1 MSKDAPKAKVIEVEN
16 SVELRIM
23 NYIMVSLTIVAYC
36 LYSEAPF
43 VVTIGC
49 ATVSALGS
57 YLSYIFRSRKSYV
70 VNILILAGTFGV
82 LGHFVFEAIKQYFG
96 SGLLLPAFMQVLCG
110 LLIVLTF
117 DLRQRTD
124 IYVAALV
131 ALGLMGCVASQT
143 GKSNIF
149 GIFPMGFI
157 VGGAIFL
164 YLIAISHSRE
174 GNPAQVSASTR
185 PTLPQALNIPEPLWK
200 RPATGGALVAVV
212 TLPVASMMI
221 FCLMPRAGTSIV
233 DLIADQAR
241 ILMARAYEKM
251 HPPQAPQQTSMVPIP
266 PHTQANGPR
275 PPTNGQKGT
284 GKKEGGK
291 GENGGKGGKG
301 QNGKGGQGG
310 KGQGA
315 EGDNE
320 GHKERPKEKLS
331 GYKPGTKPDGKN
343 GKPGQTGQPA
353 VGGPGDAQQPGA
365 DGPVGKPER
374 PKPQMGLVQKRDAAV
389 QDVIL
394 MSVTS
399 NRPVY
404 LRGMAFDTYEGQRW
418 VNSKNQQWFDAPK
431 MDEDAFVV
439 AGVRSLRLP
448 ANFRGSEVEQRIE
461 VKEPLDLTIPCGWIP
476 QIIHFPGTMRVATDG
491 SLEANNNLKA
501 GLFYTAVSMV
511 PSADL
516 DELRSANMPNDDQL
530 ASIRRD
536 SARFLQLPKNYDP
549 QIKLLAKEIGG
560 KDGNWFVHAER
571 ISNYLKANCSY
582 LNNNSELEPD
592 VDSVAN
598 FLLTTKSGSC
608 SIFASAEAVLLRAQG
623 IPSRVVFGY
632 MPGDKDPKS
641 DAAFVRRKHEHAWA
655 EVFIPTHGWV
665 PIDATPNGTLP
676 VQPFQDAQG
685 GRMILKATHQGGPAP
700 PPSQPGK
707 NEQST
712 PWGWAKKLSSN
723 PYMIAILIATGIFL
737 LYEIGRKAFAYWQSQ
752 KTAAEV
758 IKSMKPSTALYLRLL
773 KDLEK
778 VAVSKTSSD
787 TPSDLAT
794 AVRAKASESPVFPQ
808 SLKAELPLLVDNFVE
823 AYYLDRFSYKESNME
838 ESAEEGNKLGEIGDK
853 IHALVLEST
862 LTSAQRN

>member
-16 SVELRIM
+16 SVELRVM
-23 NYIMVSLTIVAYC
+23 NYIMVALTIVAYC
-36 LYSEAPF
+36 VYSEAPF
-43 VVTIGC
+43 VVTVGC
-49 ATVSALGS
+49 ITVSALGS
-57 YLSYIFRSRKSYV
+57 YLSYVFRSRKSHV

-82 LGHFVFEAIKQYFG
+82 LGHFVFEAIKQFFG
-96 SGLLLPAFMQVLCG
+96 SGQLLPAFMQVLCG

-124 IYVAALV
+124 IYVAATV
-131 ALGLMGCVASQT
+131 SLGLMGCVASQT
-143 GKSNIF
+143 GKSNLF
-149 GIFPMGFI
+149 GLFPMGFI
-157 VGGAIFL
+157 IGGAIFL

-185 PTLPQALNIPEPLWK
+185 PTQPQALNIPQPLWK

-251 HPPQAPQQTSMVPIP
+251 HPPQPPAPSQMVPIP
-266 PHTQANGPR
+266 PRTQANGAGPQQGEKGK
-275 PPTNGQKGT
+275 GQKGD
-284 GKKEGGK
+284 GKGGK
-291 GENGGKGGKG
+291 GKKGDGGKGQGGNGKGGKG
-301 QNGKGGQGG
+301 QGEQEEK
-310 KGQGA
+310 
-315 EGDNE
+315 E
-320 GHKERPKEKLS
+320 GHRDGPKEKMS

-343 GKPGQTGQPA
+343 GNPGKNGKPGANGTGAP
-353 VGGPGDAQQPGA
+353 QPGTN
-365 DGPVGKPER
+365 GPPER
-374 PKPQMGLVQKRDAAV
+374 PRPQMGLAQKRDAAV
-389 QDVIL
+389 QDVIV
-394 MSVTS
+394 MSVSS

-418 VNSKNQQWFDAPK
+418 VNSKNQQWAEVPR
-431 MDEDAFVV
+431 MDEDSFEI

-476 QIIHFPGTMRVATDG
+476 QVIHFPGEMRVATDG
-491 SLEANNNLKA
+491 SLESKENLKP

-511 PSADL
+511 PSANL
-516 DELRSANMPNDDQL
+516 DELRSARMPNSQQL
-530 ASIRRD
+530 ESIRAS

-571 ISNYLKANCSY
+571 VANYLRANCSY

-608 SIFASAEAVLLRAQG
+608 SIFASAEAILLRAQG

-641 DAAFVRRKHEHAWA
+641 DAALVKKKHEHAWA

-685 GRMILKATHQGGPAP
+685 GRVILKSTHQADPAAAQAQAGKKE
-700 PPSQPGK
+700 PS
-707 NEQST
+707 ST
-712 PWGWAKKLSSN
+712 WGWAKKLSSN
-723 PYMIAILIATGIFL
+723 PYFIAILIAVGVFL
-737 LYEIGRKAFAYWQSQ
+737 LYEVGRKFFSYWRSQ
-752 KTAAEV
+752 KTAAEET
-758 IKSMKPSTALYLRLL
+758 KNMKPSTALYLRLL

-778 VAVSKTSSD
+778 VAVSKTTSD
-787 TPSDLAT
+787 TPTDVAT
-794 AVRAKASESPVFPQ
+794 AVRAKARESAAFPQ
-808 SLKAELPLLVDNFVE
+808 ELKAELPHLVDNFVE
-823 AYYLDRFSYKESNME
+823 AYYLERFSNME
-838 ESAEEGNKLGEIGDK
+838 ESVEEGNKLGEIGDK